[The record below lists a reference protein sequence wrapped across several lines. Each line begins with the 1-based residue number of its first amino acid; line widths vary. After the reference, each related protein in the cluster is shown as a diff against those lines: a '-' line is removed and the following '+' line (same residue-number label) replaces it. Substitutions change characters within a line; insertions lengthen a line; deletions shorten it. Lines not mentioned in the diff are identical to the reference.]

1 MLSQSLLPVDDM
13 DSLQVEMSGLLKE
26 LHCPYEEL
34 VSGILKGRILNVNDH
49 LKFLR
54 MSSVLLP
61 IFHAACFY
69 GQ

>member
-1 MLSQSLLPVDDM
+1 MFSHSLLPVDDM

-26 LHCPYEEL
+26 LNCPYEEL
-34 VSGILKGRILNVNDH
+34 ISGILKGRILNVKDH
-49 LKFLR
+49 LKFIC

-61 IFHAACFY
+61 IFYTARFY